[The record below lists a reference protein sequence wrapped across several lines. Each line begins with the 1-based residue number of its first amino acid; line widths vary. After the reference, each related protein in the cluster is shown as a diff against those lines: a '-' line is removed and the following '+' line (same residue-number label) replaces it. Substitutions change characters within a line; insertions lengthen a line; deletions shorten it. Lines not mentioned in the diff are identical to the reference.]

1 MKEGDVRLTRVPV
14 CCPVSDATNRMSATL
29 FKSLIRFDDL
39 VASASAP
46 VVVLEASAASGQ
58 GLGGV
63 IDWMIAA
70 KTGKLEG

>member
-1 MKEGDVRLTRVPV
+1 
-14 CCPVSDATNRMSATL
+14 MSATL